1 MSDDDPERL
10 RPAGPAL
17 NSFELLTPSP
27 PSPRDPFGG
36 LSPELQERIRRKREE
51 RRAWENDPD
60 NKEEDE
66 FWWDVGD
73 RGFELKM
80 REDELRDVPATG
92 AQAVAARNQEQRRIK
107 AERIALK
114 EDEREVRSAAP
125 TEMLT
130 TIERVRRR
138 WDERDKIA
146 GGLIA
151 PEQGQ
156 DLAEHSQAP
165 TGVDAQ
171 PAAGSG
177 NEVHQRDVRAAPVP
191 TLPAPAPMKHVPVE
205 CIQWAILE
213 VYEHAQRHGM
223 KPPNLKEI
231 ASPVQKILKCEGYHP
246 SAKSVETI
254 AGEPRFG
261 VYRRKPGKRVNGTF
275 LPFSLEGWK
284 KSGVE
289 S

>member
-10 RPAGPAL
+10 RPGGPAL
-17 NSFELLTPSP
+17 NSFELLTQSP
-27 PSPRDPFGG
+27 PSPGDPFGG
-36 LSPELQERIRRKREE
+36 MSLELQERIRRKREE

-80 REDELRDVPATG
+80 REDELKDVPATD

-165 TGVDAQ
+165 TSTNPRMTGAPGRPTKSMDLIKAEQVRRQNNAESQ
-171 PAAGSG
+171 PKLKKEATA
-177 NEVHQRDVRAAPVP
+177 
-191 TLPAPAPMKHVPVE
+191 
-205 CIQWAILE
+205 LE
-213 VYEHAQRHGM
+213 AW
-223 KPPNLKEI
+223 LKG
-231 ASPVQKILKCEGYHP
+231 AHP
-246 SAKSVETI
+246 SAAAPTLKTIENGIRDTHRSYLAKSPEI
-254 AGEPRFG
+254 IDGP
-261 VYRRKPGKRVNGTF
+261 
-275 LPFSLEGWK
+275 
-284 KSGVE
+284 
-289 S
+289 